1 MLLFFMGICI
11 IMKVT
16 ESEPLQQEQTEVIKM
31 FIRLYDNDERDLYI
45 QLADEM
51 IRLMA
56 EGELREG
63 DELPSIRRLATSL
76 HVNMKTVQAAY
87 QKLADEGFIL
97 QRKKAT
103 ALVNQEHFDEDKW
116 TEHWR
121 KIFTRFQN
129 ECKARSL
136 SDDEIAEAV
145 NRLLRKESTT

>member
-1 MLLFFMGICI
+1 
-11 IMKVT
+11 
-16 ESEPLQQEQTEVIKM
+16 M

-56 EGELREG
+56 EGELLEG
-63 DELPSIRRLATSL
+63 DELPSIRKLASSL
-76 HVNMKTVQAAY
+76 NVNIKTVQAAY

-97 QRKKAT
+97 LRKKAT
-103 ALVNQEHFDEDKW
+103 ALVNQDQFNEQNW

-129 ECKARSL
+129 ECKARNL
-136 SDDEIAEAV
+136 TDEEIAQYI
-145 NRLLRKESTT
+145 NRLLKEEKTI